1 MNCHNCK
8 SPLKG
13 DEDFCPR
20 CGAPQKFTD
29 TDSGKENESSSCES
43 KGSGIFQSEPVYI
56 YTDAP
61 PKEIAHKKPKFT
73 IILVSLFIL
82 TVLGIGAVSLG
93 QYLKLTPVFS
103 GLFTTENVTESTTT
117 TSSVDESEGNLGII
131 LPDINLK
138 TVSYTVT
145 AEKGLPLRKGP
156 DNAYA
161 LVGNMTYGTLLQLVG
176 KNLNSDLWV
185 YVYVPSQDIYGW
197 VTASYITESNLL
209 PETHTT
215 AKEEKEEEPEK
226 AEKEKLS
233 DMVATIIA
241 ENGLCLRQG
250 PGTEYEIIAV
260 VSKDKTVTVLDKNTD
275 SEWLYV
281 KADTETGY
289 MNRAYLSL

>member
-8 SPLKG
+8 NPLKG

-29 TDSGKENESSSCES
+29 TDSASKESRESGVPPIKENS
-43 KGSGIFQSEPVYI
+43 IFQSEPVYI
-56 YTDAP
+56 YTDTP

-73 IILVSLFIL
+73 ILLVSLFIL

-103 GLFTTENVTESTTT
+103 ELFPSQSVTEESTTT
-117 TSSVDESEGNLGII
+117 APSEEDETVMGII

-138 TVSYTVT
+138 TASYTVT
-145 AEKGLPLRKGP
+145 AEQGLPLRKGP

-161 LVGNMTYGTLLQLVG
+161 VVGNIPYGTVLHLVG
-176 KNLNSDLWV
+176 KNINNNLWA
-185 YVYVPSQDIYGW
+185 YVYVPSEDLYGW
-197 VTASYITESNLL
+197 VMASYITDSTLL
-209 PETHTT
+209 PDTDTT
-215 AKEEKEEEPEK
+215 EEKQTK

-233 DMVATIIA
+233 ADVATITA

-260 VSKDKTVTVLDKNTD
+260 VAKNKTVTVLDIYTD
-275 SEWLYV
+275 SDWLYV
-281 KADTETGY
+281 KSDSDIGY

>member
-29 TDSGKENESSSCES
+29 TDSGKNEKKDSPPQVKEAS
-43 KGSGIFQSEPVYI
+43 IFQSEPVYI
-56 YTDAP
+56 YTDTP
-61 PKEIAHKKPKFT
+61 PKEISRKKPKFT
-73 IILVSLFIL
+73 MLLVSLFIL

-93 QYLKLTPVFS
+93 RYLKFTPVFS
-103 GLFTTENVTESTTT
+103 ELFPSQSTTD
-117 TSSVDESEGNLGII
+117 SSASTEESDSSLGMI

-156 DNAYA
+156 DNVYA
-161 LVGNMTYGTLLQLVG
+161 TVGNVAYGTVLQLVG
-176 KNLNSDLWV
+176 KNLSNDLWV
-185 YVYVPSQDIYGW
+185 YVYVPSEDIYGW
-197 VTASYITESNLL
+197 VTASYITESALL
-209 PETHTT
+209 SEGDTTVKENETK
-215 AKEEKEEEPEK
+215 AAPEK
-226 AEKEKLS
+226 MSSQIATITAEK
-233 DMVATIIA
+233 
-241 ENGLCLRQG
+241 GLCLRQG

-260 VSKDKTVTVLDKNTD
+260 VAKDKTVTVLDEDTD
-275 SEWLYV
+275 REWLYV
-281 KADTETGY
+281 RADSETGY

>member
-8 SPLKG
+8 NPLNG

-29 TDSGKENESSSCES
+29 TDSGKKDGKESPVPPTKESS
-43 KGSGIFQSEPVYI
+43 IFQSEPVYI

-73 IILVSLFIL
+73 ILLVSLFIL

-103 GLFTTENVTESTTT
+103 ELFPSQTEPSTTVT
-117 TSSVDESEGNLGII
+117 TAPPQESEGDIGII
-131 LPDINLK
+131 LPEINLR
-138 TVSYTVT
+138 TASYTVT

-161 LVGNMTYGTLLQLVG
+161 VVGTVAYGTVLQLVG
-176 KNLNSDLWV
+176 KNINSDMWA
-185 YVYVPSQDIYGW
+185 YVYVPTEDSYGW
-197 VTASYITESNLL
+197 VMASYITESTLL
-209 PETHTT
+209 PEADTT
-215 AKEEKEEEPEK
+215 KEKETLTDKEK
-226 AEKEKLS
+226 ISAEFATITAEK
-233 DMVATIIA
+233 
-241 ENGLCLRQG
+241 GLCLRQG
-250 PGTEYEIIAV
+250 PGIEYEIIAV
-260 VSKDKTVTVLDKNTD
+260 VAKNKTVTVLDTD
-275 SEWLYV
+275 TDNEWLYV
-281 KADTETGY
+281 KADTAIGY